1 MNIYV
6 YIYVYMIYIVLFFF
20 FIATEGAI
28 LTRIPQLRFPDTIE
42 EENEGINR

>member
-1 MNIYV
+1 M
-6 YIYVYMIYIVLFFF
+6 YIYDIYCFLFL

-42 EENEGINR
+42 EENEGINK